1 MRVIAGKCRSLQ
13 LQTPKGLDTR
23 PTQDRIKETLFNMIR
38 DYVYDSV
45 FIDLFAGSGG
55 IGIEALS
62 RGAKH
67 CYFIDNSKSAIE
79 CINNNLKHTSLS
91 DSATV
96 MQRDFNSALNQIN
109 EKRIDVVFIDPPYK
123 AGFEAAIFDN
133 LYHLSYI
140 TEDTLIIIEADI
152 GNDINPDG
160 FEIIKEKLY
169 KTNKH
174 LFLRKKHE

>member
-38 DYVYDSV
+38 DYVYDAV

-67 CYFIDNSKSAIE
+67 CYFIDNSRNAIE
-79 CINNNLKHTSLS
+79 CINHNLKHTALAEN
-91 DSATV
+91 ATV
-96 MQRDFNSALNQIN
+96 IQRDFNAALSFIS
-109 EKRIDVVFIDPPYK
+109 EKEIDVVFIDPPYK
-123 AGFEAAIFDN
+123 AGFETQIFESLGN
-133 LYHLSYI
+133 MSYI

-152 GNDINPDG
+152 NNDIHPEG
-160 FEIIKEKLY
+160 FEIIKEKFY

-174 LFLRKKHE
+174 IFLRKKYE